1 MAQKKGQTG
10 NRNGRPKGTPN
21 KSTNELRNTFQSLL
35 EANLET
41 MQKDLDSL
49 DPKDRLQIIFKM
61 AAFCLPTLQ
70 SQSIDLNNESAF
82 RHSELMKKFF
92 NKS

>member
-10 NRNGRPKGTPN
+10 NINGRPKGTPN
-21 KSTNELRNTFQSLL
+21 KTTNDLRNTFQSLL

-41 MQKDLDSL
+41 MQRDLDSL

-70 SQSIDLNNESAF
+70 SQSIDLTNTRQSKEI
-82 RHSELMKKFF
+82 EMI
-92 NKS
+92 NKLFSIS